1 MEWACKALLTAAA
14 VAAVMLAAGRMDRRL
29 AGLLAGLPV
38 VSAPALLWLAHE
50 QGAMFAAGTAAG
62 SVAACAASALYARV
76 AVALLARRGAVLA
89 LLGALAASALVVAL
103 LHGLQTRPLAVLAA
117 CALVCALLRPTLHL
131 DAPAGAV
138 RPLRGEP
145 WLSAGL
151 SGLVAAAVSQSPAT
165 LGAYGAGLLASLPVI
180 TSFALWHLHRGGTTA
195 DQHRFLLGY
204 LHGTWGKAVFATV
217 FALAA
222 PLWGSGWALA
232 LAAAGGVAAMAVV
245 LGTPARRPRPR
256 RGDAGDGAPA
266 PTILRCPDPP
276 PT

>member
-1 MEWACKALLTAAA
+1 MEWVCKALLTAAA
-14 VAAVMLAAGRMDRRL
+14 VAAVMLAAGRLDRRL
-29 AGLLAGLPV
+29 VGLLAGLPL

-50 QGAMFAAGTAAG
+50 QGPVFAAGTAAG

-76 AVALLARRGAVLA
+76 AVALLARCGAVVA
-89 LLGALAASALVVAL
+89 LGGALAASALVVAA
-103 LHGLQTRPLAVLAA
+103 LHGLQQRPGAVLAA
-117 CALVCALLRPTLHL
+117 CALVCAALRPTLRL

-151 SGLVAAAVSQSPAT
+151 SGLVAVAVSQSPAT

-180 TSFALWHLHRGGTTA
+180 TSFALLHLHRGGTAA

-217 FALAA
+217 FAFVA
-222 PLWGSGWALA
+222 PAWGSGWAAA
-232 LAAAGGVAAMAVV
+232 LAAAGGLAAMA
-245 LGTPARRPRPR
+245 LLAAAGRRPRPR
-256 RGDAGDGAPA
+256 RGDAGSRPAAPS
-266 PTILRCPDPP
+266 ILRCPDPP